1 MITGNNGDK
10 CIIIHVFIIAEKL
23 SFLIYKFRGLSR
35 FLIIPPGKE
44 YIHQAIHLYKQNKTA
59 LS

>member
-1 MITGNNGDK
+1 MLFHNLNST
-10 CIIIHVFIIAEKL
+10 AEKL

-44 YIHQAIHLYKQNKTA
+44 YIHQAIHPYKQNKTA